1 MSAPIF
7 ESMSVNRSD
16 KELAFLHDLYVASD
30 WGERFAELIDEHV
43 EPPKQGRA
51 IYVAA
56 GTGGHAL
63 KLTERAEPEFTL
75 IGVDEHAERVEI
87 ARAKTAAAGL
97 KGRADF
103 RVTQLETLDFEDEQF
118 ELVVGDASLV
128 APERLPEML
137 AEMARV
143 AAPGGTVALTLQTAS
158 SYGEF
163 FSVYWE
169 AMLNAGLGDR
179 SGIVEDLINGQPT
192 ITDAENWA
200 AREGLEAVR
209 SWTNLAEFNYA
220 TADEFFA
227 SPLVK
232 DFLLGPWLEP
242 IEDESAHARVVAA
255 AAAIIDEER
264 AESEFVLSIKATL
277 VVGRKSD

>member
-1 MSAPIF
+1 MSA
-7 ESMSVNRSD
+7 NRSD

-75 IGVDEHAERVEI
+75 IGVDEHAERIEI
-87 ARAKTAAAGL
+87 ARAKAAAAGL
-97 KGRADF
+97 KGQADF

-143 AAPGGTVALTLQTAS
+143 AAPGGTVALTLPTAS

-169 AMLNAGLGDR
+169 AMLNSGLGDR
-179 SGIVEDLINGQPT
+179 SGIVEDLIKGQPT

-242 IEDESAHARVVAA
+242 IEDESAHARVVTAA
-255 AAAIIDEER
+255 AALIDEER
-264 AESEFVLSIKATL
+264 AESEFVLTIKATL
-277 VVGRKSD
+277 VVGRKSN

>member
-1 MSAPIF
+1 
-7 ESMSVNRSD
+7 MSVNRSD
-16 KELAFLHDLYVASD
+16 KELAFLHDLYVEGE

-43 EPPKQGRA
+43 EPPKQGRGL
-51 IYVAA
+51 YVAA

-63 KLTERAEPEFTL
+63 KIAERAERAFTL

-87 ARAKTAAAGL
+87 ARAKAAAAGL
-97 KGRADF
+97 KGQTDF
-103 RVTQLETLDFEDEQF
+103 RVTQLETLDFEDDQF

-128 APERLPEML
+128 AAERLPEML

-143 AAPGGTVALTLQTAS
+143 AAPGGTVALALPTAS
-158 SYGEF
+158 SHGEF

-179 SGIVEDLINGQPT
+179 SGIVEDLITGQPT
-192 ITDAENWA
+192 ITDAEEWA

-209 SWTNLAEFNYA
+209 SWTNVAEFTYA
-220 TADEFFA
+220 SAEEFFA
-227 SPLVK
+227 APLVK
-232 DFLLGPWLEP
+232 DFLLGLWLEP
-242 IEDESAHARVVAA
+242 IEDESAHERVVTA

-264 AESEFVLSIKATL
+264 AESPFVLSIKATL
-277 VVGRKSD
+277 VVGRKPSD

>member
-1 MSAPIF
+1 MR
-7 ESMSVNRSD
+7 ENRTE

-43 EPPKQGRA
+43 ELPKKGRGL
-51 IYVAA
+51 YVAA

-63 KLTERAEPEFTL
+63 KLADRAEREFTL
-75 IGVDEHAERVEI
+75 VGVDEHAERIEI
-87 ARAKTAAAGL
+87 ARAKAAAAGL
-97 KGRADF
+97 KGQAEF

-118 ELVVGDASLV
+118 ELVIGDASLV

-143 AAPGGTVALTLQTAS
+143 ASPGGTVAINLPTAS

-169 AMLNAGLGDR
+169 AMLNAGLGDK
-179 SGIVEDLINGQPT
+179 SVVVEDLISGLPT
-192 ITDAENWA
+192 AADVETLAE
-200 AREGLEAVR
+200 REGLEAVR
-209 SWTNLAEFNYA
+209 SWTNVAEFNYA
-220 TADEFFA
+220 SAEEFFA
-227 SPLVK
+227 APLVK

-242 IEDESAHARVVAA
+242 LEDESAHESVVAA
-255 AAAIIDEER
+255 AAALIDDER

-277 VVGRKSD
+277 VVGRKSG

>member
-1 MSAPIF
+1 
-7 ESMSVNRSD
+7 MSVNRSD